1 MTDSMNYTLGII
13 SQSNLQRNDSLQLSG
28 QFEFLWLQNI
38 FSPRLL
44 SQMQYQHCLW
54 FLPHA
59 WDSSVTNRES
69 MAADSKTLYIR
80 DCQLE
85 ESMKKSKIA
94 ALGTVWIPVLRGF
107 SEGVISEETAAWIF
121 RYNQI
126 QVSRSFGSDA
136 HVPACINIATSSIL
150 MWLSVLTNTSC
161 WFKDT
166 PIH

>member
-1 MTDSMNYTLGII
+1 MTACSF
-13 SQSNLQRNDSLQLSG
+13 QDSLNSCDYKT
-28 QFEFLWLQNI
+28 FSVPVFCHKCNI
-38 FSPRLL
+38 NIAYGFSLMPGILR
-44 SQMQYQHCLW
+44 SQ
-54 FLPHA
+54 
-59 WDSSVTNRES
+59 TES